1 MQSSRHSSEDLGS
14 AVHGDSTVCD
24 ERGSASLEFLTVGM
38 LLLVPIVYLV
48 LALAAVQGGALAV
61 EGAARQAARIAVQ
74 AGDLPSAEAAVDRA
88 VRVSLA
94 DYGVDADAASV
105 VIDCDSAACDAPGTR
120 VRVSVEAQVR
130 LPLVPDVLELGLV
143 GSVPVEASATQTVS
157 RFARVAS

>member
-1 MQSSRHSSEDLGS
+1 MQLSRHSSENRGS
-14 AVHGDSTVCD
+14 AVLVDSTVGD

-48 LALAAVQGGALAV
+48 LALASVQGGALAV

-74 AGDLPSAEAAVDRA
+74 AGDLSSAEAAVDRA
-88 VRVSLA
+88 VRVTLA

-105 VIDCDSAACDAPGTR
+105 VIDCDRARCDAPGTR
-120 VRVSVEAQVR
+120 VRVSVEAQVQ

-157 RFARVAS
+157 RFAGVAS

>member
-1 MQSSRHSSEDLGS
+1 MQLSRHSSENRGS
-14 AVHGDSTVCD
+14 AVLVDSTVGD

-48 LALAAVQGGALAV
+48 LALASVQGGALAV

-74 AGDLPSAEAAVDRA
+74 SGDLSLAESAVDRA
-88 VRVSLA
+88 VRVTLA

-105 VIDCDSAACDAPGTR
+105 VIECGSAACDAPGTR
-120 VRVSVEAQVR
+120 VRVSVEARVP

-143 GSVPVEASATQTVS
+143 GSVPIEASAST
-157 RFARVAS
+157 R